1 MATSYALTRFT
12 PTETAPPTT
21 QDVTSASFGTAQL
34 ALFVGQHIAEDP
46 DVVGAGAAFSIGATD
61 GVNEAFHMI
70 RDRDA
75 SSELRKRAGQD
86 TTASNGTLCVH
97 TSANGGDLQYAGRWN
112 SWITDGVRIDVTNV
126 AAGSKSV
133 VAAFFKGFDNV
144 YVGEA
149 NASSTQDGTVGITAP
164 GFTPD
169 IFIVLWSDSVV
180 NNTTSVGNHFSL
192 GFAVRN
198 GSQVCASHFYEEAV
212 TSNVKSFVASNRVAK
227 KLLAASTSSGLEVT
241 SWDANGVTVTTR
253 DSAGGGL
260 SQDFIYI
267 ALKLPA
273 GEQAWCGTINTPTA
287 TGSTDF
293 TAPGF
298 QPTFGMIVPSYNSAL
313 DTVDTGTGA
322 G

>member
-97 TSANGGDLQYAGRWN
+97 TSANGGDLRYAGRWN

-126 AAGSKSV
+126 AVGDSSV
-133 VAAFFKGFDNV
+133 VAAFLKGFANV
-144 YVGEA
+144 YVGKATA
-149 NASSTQDGTVGITAP
+149 NATQNGTVVITAP
-164 GFTPD
+164 GFMPD
-169 IFIVLWSDSVV
+169 IFIVLYPDSPVD
-180 NNTTSVGNHFSL
+180 NSTSTNAHFSL

-198 GSQVCASHFYEEAV
+198 GNQVCATHFSEQAV

-227 KLLAASTSSGLEVT
+227 KLTAAATNEGLEVT
-241 SWDANGVTVTTR
+241 
-253 DSAGGGL
+253 
-260 SQDFIYI
+260 
-267 ALKLPA
+267 
-273 GEQAWCGTINTPTA
+273 AWNA
-287 TGSTDF
+287 D
-293 TAPGF
+293 
-298 QPTFGMIVPSYNSAL
+298 
-313 DTVDTGTGA
+313 
-322 G
+322 